1 MTPTTKEEA
10 KTNKLNTSP
19 LNFSHENAE
28 EEAHKRK
35 MRMEKYNVNGGSSGP
50 GQNGGGGPGF
60 QISNRPNKSLLNSL
74 NLDLDGTNG
83 AGEDDYAVVIKVSS
97 YV

>member
-1 MTPTTKEEA
+1 MGSALMTASFNGRPLLMTPTTKEEA

-50 GQNGGGGPGF
+50 G
-60 QISNRPNKSLLNSL
+60 
-74 NLDLDGTNG
+74 
-83 AGEDDYAVVIKVSS
+83 
-97 YV
+97 

>member
-19 LNFSHENAE
+19 FTFSHENAE

-35 MRMEKYNVNGGSSGP
+35 MRQEKYNVNGSGS

-60 QISNRPNKSLLNSL
+60 QISTRPNKSLLNSL

-83 AGEDDYAVVIKVSS
+83 AGEDDYAVGIKVSS